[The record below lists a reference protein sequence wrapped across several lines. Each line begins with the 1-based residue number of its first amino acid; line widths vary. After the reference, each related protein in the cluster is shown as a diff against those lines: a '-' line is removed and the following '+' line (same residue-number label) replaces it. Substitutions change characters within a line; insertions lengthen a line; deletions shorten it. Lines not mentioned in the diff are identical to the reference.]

1 MTKFRNVSRCLV
13 ALFLIEM
20 TSYEVSETN
29 SIGFVASSQRL
40 LEPCG
45 SPDRT
50 VTLAWSM
57 YMWLHVLIVSVL
69 FCCTGAIDVL
79 RRAVVGRPISA

>member
-1 MTKFRNVSRCLV
+1 MKKIRNVSGCPV
-13 ALFLIEM
+13 APFLLDM

-29 SIGFVASSQRL
+29 SIGFVTSCQRL

-57 YMWLHVLIVSVL
+57 YRWLHVLIVSVI
-69 FCCTGAIDVL
+69 FCFTGAIDVL
-79 RRAVVGRPISA
+79 RRAVVRRPISG